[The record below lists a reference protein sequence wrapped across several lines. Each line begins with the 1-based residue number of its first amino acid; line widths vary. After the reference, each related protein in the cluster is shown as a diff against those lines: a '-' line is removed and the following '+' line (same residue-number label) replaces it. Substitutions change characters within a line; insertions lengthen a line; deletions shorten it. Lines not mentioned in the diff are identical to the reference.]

1 MKKELLVKTIAL
13 GIVVLFIVIVVTP
26 AIGCLQIQENF
37 LSGNQINKYIL
48 LNENDT
54 TPPVTNISLKGNM
67 SQHGIFTSDVEVTL
81 NATDDLSG
89 INVTY
94 YRLDAGKLNI
104 YIEPFIV
111 TGHGWHTLC
120 YWSVDNAGN
129 VEKTKFANIEIDL
142 IPPYI
147 ELHYYR
153 LENNSIVFEPFIYDE
168 GSGVYKVDFYIDD
181 KLMHTSYDPIF
192 EWIWTPNIAG
202 IYIASC
208 IAYDRA
214 ENYKYFKIYIFIP
227 FLGTSVIGLIRN
239 PEISEEN
246 VSFFALIVFT
256 NKNGLVMFK
265 NFTLPNDYEGYIGKF
280 FIKAKFY
287 L

>member
-1 MKKELLVKTIAL
+1 MKKEWLVKTLAL
-13 GIVVLFIVIVVTP
+13 GIVIFFIVIIVIP
-26 AIGCLQIQENF
+26 AIGCLQIKENV
-37 LSGNQINKYIL
+37 LSSNPINKYIL

-67 SQHGIFTSDVEVTL
+67 SKHGIFTSDVEVTL

-89 INVTY
+89 VNVTY
-94 YRLDAGKLNI
+94 YRLDIGKLNI

-111 TGHGWHTLC
+111 TGHGWHVLT

-129 VEKTKFANIEIDL
+129 VEKTKFAYIEIDL
-142 IPPYI
+142 IPPLI
-147 ELHYYR
+147 ELYWYKSDNNIIFTPWI
-153 LENNSIVFEPFIYDE
+153 LEQ
-168 GSGVYKVDFYIDD
+168 GSGVYKVEFYIDD
-181 KLMHTSYDPIF
+181 KLMNISYDLPF
-192 EWIWTPNIAG
+192 EWIWTPKISG

-214 ENYKYFKIYIFIP
+214 ENSNYSKIYIFVP

-256 NKNGLVMFK
+256 NKNGLVLFK
-265 NFTLPNDYEGYIGKF
+265 NFTFPNDYYGYIGKF
-280 FIKAKFY
+280 FIKAKFF
-287 L
+287 

>member
-1 MKKELLVKTIAL
+1 MKKEWLVKTFTM
-13 GIVVLFIVIVVTP
+13 GIIVLFVVMVFTP
-26 AIGCLQIQENF
+26 AMVSTQIQENL
-37 LSGNQINKYIL
+37 LSDNQNKKYIL

-67 SQHGIFTSDVEVTL
+67 STHGIFTSDVEVTL

-89 INVTY
+89 VNVTY

-111 TGHGWHTLC
+111 TGHGWHPLA

-129 VEKTKFANIEIDL
+129 VEKTKFANIQIDL

-147 ELHYYR
+147 ELYCY
-153 LENNSIVFEPFIYDE
+153 LSENNSIVFETFIFDE
-168 GSGVYKVDFYIDD
+168 GSGVYKVEFYIDD

-192 EWIWTPNIAG
+192 EWIWTPNISGVHKACG
-202 IYIASC
+202 
-208 IAYDRA
+208 IAYDEA
-214 ENYKYFKIYIFIP
+214 ENFDSSEVYIDIP
-227 FLGTSVIGLIRN
+227 FFGTSVTGLIRN

-256 NKNGLVMFK
+256 NKNGLVLFK

>member
-1 MKKELLVKTIAL
+1 MKREWLVKTLAL
-13 GIVVLFIVIVVTP
+13 SIVVLFIVIIVTP
-26 AIGCLQIQENF
+26 AIGCLQIQENV
-37 LSGNQINKYIL
+37 LSNNQINKYIL

-54 TPPVTNISLKGNM
+54 TPPVTNISLKGNI
-67 SQHGIFTSDVEVTL
+67 SEHGIFTSDVEVTL

-89 INVTY
+89 VNVTY
-94 YRLDAGKLNI
+94 YQLDIGKINI

-111 TGHGWHTLC
+111 TGHGWHDLV

-129 VEKTKFANIEIDL
+129 VEETKFIYIEIDL
-142 IPPYI
+142 IPPLL
-147 ELHYYR
+147 ELYWYTSD
-153 LENNSIVFEPFIYDE
+153 NNIIFTPWIFEE
-168 GSGVYKVDFYIDD
+168 GSGVYKVEFYIDD
-181 KLMHTSYDPIF
+181 KLMNTSYDLPF
-192 EWIWTPNIAG
+192 EWIWTPKILG
-202 IYIASC
+202 IHIASC

-214 ENYKYFKIYIFIP
+214 ENYNYFKNYIFIP

-256 NKNGLVMFK
+256 NKDGLVLFK
-265 NFTLPNDYEGYIGKF
+265 NFTLPNDYVGYIGKF

-287 L
+287 